1 MPGFAARHPH
11 RRQCAPSHLVTVMH
25 QQVSE
30 EQPTSTQ
37 KVLDAIRRLRGE
49 TDDDQGL

>member
-1 MPGFAARHPH
+1 
-11 RRQCAPSHLVTVMH
+11 MH

-37 KVLDAIRRLRGE
+37 KMLDAIRRLRGE